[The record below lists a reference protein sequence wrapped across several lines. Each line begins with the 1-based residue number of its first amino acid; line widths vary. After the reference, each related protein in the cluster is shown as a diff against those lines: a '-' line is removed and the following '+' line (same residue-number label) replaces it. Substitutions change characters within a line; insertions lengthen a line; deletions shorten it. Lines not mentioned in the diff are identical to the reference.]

1 MNKVQ
6 KRQELA
12 QKGKRWNT
20 TYYQKGKRMIKVQ
33 EEKNDELQRGNER
46 NEVHGEKEL
55 MKYKKKKND
64 YI

>member
-20 TYYQKGKRMIKVQ
+20 TYYQKEKKMIKVQ
-33 EEKNDELQRGNER
+33 EEKDDELQRGNER
-46 NEVHGEKEL
+46 NEVQGEKEQ
-55 MKYKKKKND
+55 MKYKKEKE
-64 YI
+64 

>member
-20 TYYQKGKRMIKVQ
+20 TFYQKEKKIIKVQ
-33 EEKNDELQRGNER
+33 EEKDDELQRGNER
-46 NEVHGEKEL
+46 NEVQGEKEQ
-55 MKYKKKKND
+55 MKYKKEKE
-64 YI
+64 